1 MILEIT
7 CGLAF
12 GSLAL
17 IGDGLHMSTHV
28 CAFFIS
34 ASAYSYARKHAN
46 NPRFVFGTGKVGDL
60 AAYTSAIILAIIS
73 FVIIFEGITRFIK
86 PEHVK
91 FKEALPVA
99 FIGLSVNLASGY
111 VLMGGKLPCIR
122 DDSDGN
128 TAGHGHDHGHGH
140 SHGHTVENYE
150 IVDDGDEDTD
160 DASLEK
166 HQGHDHG
173 RGHAHDHDESV
184 NIKVGTKLF

>member
-1 MILEIT
+1 MLLEIV

-17 IGDGLHMSTHV
+17 IGDGLHMSTHA
-28 CAFFIS
+28 CAFFIT

-73 FVIIFEGITRFIK
+73 FMIIVEGVIRFIK
-86 PEHVK
+86 PQPMN

-99 FIGLSVNLASGY
+99 FIGLSVNIASGCI
-111 VLMGGKLPCIR
+111 LMGCKMPCMEE
-122 DDSDGN
+122 DNEGN
-128 TAGHGHDHGHGH
+128 TFAHGHGDGHGH

-150 IVDDGDEDTD
+150 IVDDGDEDAD
-160 DASLEK
+160 DA
-166 HQGHDHG
+166 GHHG
-173 RGHAHDHDESV
+173 HGHAHDHDESV
-184 NIKVGTKLF
+184 DIKVSPKNI